1 VRWKEIYE
9 QCNHASNV
17 KRVNDLLSLAYLRTN
32 DVQIIKYIDK
42 ENIYEIRRERK
53 LSLRLRD
60 MISSKDEK

>member
-1 VRWKEIYE
+1 M
-9 QCNHASNV
+9 
-17 KRVNDLLSLAYLRTN
+17 KRVNGLVSLAYLRTN

-60 MISSKDEK
+60 MIFSKDEK

>member
-1 VRWKEIYE
+1 MRWNEIYE

-17 KRVNDLLSLAYLRTN
+17 KRVNGLVSLAYLRTN